1 MSRFGAI
8 VAGGAD
14 PAEPAL
20 TVSPPGTAIL
30 SPGVVITVGP
40 GVHLSGIGGVRIEDT
55 LVVTE
60 GGSRSLTRFPKEVAV

>member
-1 MSRFGAI
+1 VSRFGAI

-60 GGSRSLTRFPKEVAV
+60 HGRRPLDSFTKDVTA